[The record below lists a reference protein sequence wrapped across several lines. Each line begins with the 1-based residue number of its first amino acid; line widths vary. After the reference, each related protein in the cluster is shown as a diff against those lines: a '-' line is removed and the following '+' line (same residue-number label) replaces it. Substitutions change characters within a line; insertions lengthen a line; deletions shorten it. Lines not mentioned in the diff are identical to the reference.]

1 MAKKARKKASKRAKP
16 VKKTI
21 LISPALGRAIQKS
34 FVVKKHDYDG
44 RKLKIV
50 LGNLLLFIILFVL
63 SSLLYT
69 VSTTDFY
76 QSLFFMLSLIF
87 GVFSIAL
94 MMVLLIFVFMRA
106 INNK

>member
-1 MAKKARKKASKRAKP
+1 MAKKAKKKASKRTKP
-16 VKKTI
+16 AKKTI
-21 LISPALGRAIQKS
+21 IVSPVLGRAIQKS
-34 FVVKKHDYDG
+34 FTVKKYDYDG

-50 LGNLLLFIILFVL
+50 IGNLLLFIILFVF

-94 MMVLLIFVFMRA
+94 MMVLLIFVFMRVL
-106 INNK
+106 NNK